1 MNENQTVQTNTK
13 EMKHIDYLI
22 ISPSIDLSE
31 ITKNCYKDMPFSLRM
46 LFKGIGIKKDKNSD
60 LLSFLLFESSFSK
73 SLMDFGFFDAMNRKD
88 EIRDFLK
95 I

>member
-1 MNENQTVQTNTK
+1 
-13 EMKHIDYLI
+13 MKHIDYLV

-46 LFKGIGIKKDKNSD
+46 LFKGIGIKKDHNSD

-73 SLMDFGFFDAMNRKD
+73 SLIDLGFHDAMNRKD
-88 EIRDFLK
+88 EIKDFLK
-95 I
+95 L